1 MQNPM
6 SKSPAMPASTTRA
19 SSADA
24 SASDTPAKSL
34 WERRAFEK
42 QLLGVIPDL
51 RAFARF
57 LAGNPAEADDLVQD
71 TIVRALNA
79 YEHFDLKTNIKAWT
93 FTILRNIR
101 INSYRKRRFEELD
114 ETTMLAMPARAN
126 QEDSLELKEVLRALE
141 TLPAAQ
147 REVITLVRAG
157 GLSYE
162 EAADIMGCKLG
173 TIKSRVNRA
182 DAALRAALGS
192 DFRAPRAS
200 SRRSDSAS
208 MELSF

>member
-1 MQNPM
+1 MEAP
-6 SKSPAMPASTTRA
+6 SPVEAAASPPKTI
-19 SSADA
+19 
-24 SASDTPAKSL
+24 

-42 QLLGVIPDL
+42 QLLNIIPDL

-57 LAGNPAEADDLVQD
+57 LAGNPTEADDLVQD

-79 YEHFDLKTNIKAWT
+79 YDHFDLSTNIKAWT

-114 ETTMLAMPARAN
+114 DATMATMSVKAN
-126 QEDSLELKEVLRALE
+126 QEDSIELKEVLCALK
-141 TLPAAQ
+141 TLPPAQ

-162 EAADIMGCKLG
+162 EAAEIMGCKLG

-182 DAALRAALGS
+182 DAALRAALGT
-192 DFRAPRAS
+192 DFRGPRAMRHTS
-200 SRRSDSAS
+200 VHEDMHA
-208 MELSF
+208 

>member
-1 MQNPM
+1 MNAPT
-6 SKSPAMPASTTRA
+6 PV
-19 SSADA
+19 
-24 SASDTPAKSL
+24 SDTTISPKSL

-42 QLLGVIPDL
+42 QLLNIIPDL

-57 LAGNPAEADDLVQD
+57 LAGNPTEADDLVQD
-71 TIVRALNA
+71 TVVRALKA
-79 YEHFDLKTNIKAWT
+79 YDHFDLNTNIKAWT

-114 ETTMLAMPARAN
+114 EATMATMSVKAN
-126 QEDSLELKEVLRALE
+126 QEDSLELKEVLAALK
-141 TLPAAQ
+141 TLPPAQ

-162 EAADIMGCKLG
+162 EAAEIMGCKLG

-182 DAALRAALGS
+182 DAALRAVLGG
-192 DFRAPRAS
+192 DFRAPRPA
-200 SRRSDSAS
+200 RQHAEQDEMHA
-208 MELSF
+208 

>member
-1 MQNPM
+1 MN
-6 SKSPAMPASTTRA
+6 SAESTA
-19 SSADA
+19 EDA
-24 SASDTPAKSL
+24 TKNSRKSL

-42 QLLGVIPDL
+42 QLLGIIPDL

-57 LAGNPAEADDLVQD
+57 LSGNPTEADDLVQD
-71 TIVRALNA
+71 TVVRALNA
-79 YEHFDLKTNIKAWT
+79 YEHFDLNTNIKAWT

-114 ETTMLAMPARAN
+114 EATLQTMSARAS
-126 QEDSLELKEVLRALE
+126 QEDSLELKEVLAALK
-141 TLPAAQ
+141 TLPPAQ

-162 EAADIMGCKLG
+162 EAAEIMGCKLG

-182 DAALRAALGS
+182 DAALREVLGA
-192 DFRAPRAS
+192 DFRPPRPARNVS
-200 SRRSDSAS
+200 NTFEEARA
-208 MELSF
+208 

>member
-1 MQNPM
+1 MQAPIANQ
-6 SKSPAMPASTTRA
+6 TV
-19 SSADA
+19 SAE
-24 SASDTPAKSL
+24 KSL

-42 QLLGVIPDL
+42 QLLNIIPDL

-57 LAGNPAEADDLVQD
+57 LAGNPTEADDLVQD
-71 TIVRALNA
+71 TVVRALNA
-79 YEHFDLKTNIKAWT
+79 YEHFDLNTNIKAWT

-114 ETTMLAMPARAN
+114 EATMATMSARAN

-141 TLPAAQ
+141 TLPVAQ

-162 EAADIMGCKLG
+162 EAAEIMGCKLG

-182 DAALRAALGS
+182 DAALRAALGT
-192 DFRAPRAS
+192 DFRGPRAVRHS
-200 SRRSDSAS
+200 TA
-208 MELSF
+208 EAYAVHV

>member
-1 MQNPM
+1 MTDTENNAPSTDHNK
-6 SKSPAMPASTTRA
+6 SKSI
-19 SSADA
+19 
-24 SASDTPAKSL
+24 

-42 QLLGVIPDL
+42 QLLGIIPDL

-57 LAGNPAEADDLVQD
+57 LSGNPTEADDLVQD
-71 TIVRALNA
+71 TVVRALNA
-79 YEHFDLKTNIKAWT
+79 YDHFDLNTNIKAWT

-114 ETTMLAMPARAN
+114 EATMQTMSARAS
-126 QEDSLELKEVLRALE
+126 QEDSLELKEVLAALK
-141 TLPAAQ
+141 TLPPAQ

-162 EAADIMGCKLG
+162 EAAEIMGCKLG

-182 DAALRAALGS
+182 DAALREVLGA
-192 DFRAPRAS
+192 DFRQARPVRALT
-200 SRRSDSAS
+200 AS
-208 MELSF
+208 TGPEMRA

>member
-1 MQNPM
+1 MEN
-6 SKSPAMPASTTRA
+6 STGSAVETSPTQSVW
-19 SSADA
+19 
-24 SASDTPAKSL
+24 K
-34 WERRAFEK
+34 RRAFEK

-79 YEHFDLKTNIKAWT
+79 YEHFDLSTNIKAWT

-101 INSYRKRRFEELD
+101 INAYRRRRFEELD
-114 ETTMLAMPARAN
+114 EATMATMAADAS
-126 QEDSLELKEVLRALE
+126 QEDSLELKEVLRALK
-141 TLPAAQ
+141 TLPRAQ

-162 EAADIMGCKLG
+162 EAAAVMGCKLG

-182 DAALRAALGS
+182 DAALRAVLGEE
-192 DFRAPRAS
+192 FRGPRHGRVTSHDA
-200 SRRSDSAS
+200 A
-208 MELSF
+208 ELHT

>member
-1 MQNPM
+1 MQAPT
-6 SKSPAMPASTTRA
+6 PVPTV
-19 SSADA
+19 SAE
-24 SASDTPAKSL
+24 KSL

-42 QLLGVIPDL
+42 QLLNIIPDL

-57 LAGNPAEADDLVQD
+57 LAGNPTEADDLVQD
-71 TIVRALNA
+71 TVVRALNA
-79 YEHFDLKTNIKAWT
+79 YSHFDLNTNIKAWT

-114 ETTMLAMPARAN
+114 EATMATMSARAN

-141 TLPAAQ
+141 TLPTAQ

-162 EAADIMGCKLG
+162 EAAVIMGCKLG

-182 DAALRAALGS
+182 DAALRAALGT
-192 DFRAPRAS
+192 DFRGPRTV
-200 SRRSDSAS
+200 RHPSADVDAVHA
-208 MELSF
+208 

>member
-1 MQNPM
+1 MQDPKTN
-6 SKSPAMPASTTRA
+6 SAG
-19 SSADA
+19 SS
-24 SASDTPAKSL
+24 SNKSL

-42 QLLGVIPDL
+42 QLLGIIPDL

-79 YEHFDLKTNIKAWT
+79 YDHFDLSTNIKAWT

-114 ETTMLAMPARAN
+114 EATIATMAARAN
-126 QEDSLELKEVLRALE
+126 QEDTIELKEVLQALK
-141 TLPAAQ
+141 TLPPAQ

-162 EAADIMGCKLG
+162 EAAVIMGCKLG

-182 DAALRAALGS
+182 DAALRAALGE
-192 DFRAPRAS
+192 DFRGPRQPKTS
-200 SRRSDSAS
+200 SDSALE
-208 MELSF
+208 MRV

>member
-1 MQNPM
+1 MQAP
-6 SKSPAMPASTTRA
+6 SPTEAVGTPPKSI
-19 SSADA
+19 
-24 SASDTPAKSL
+24 

-42 QLLGVIPDL
+42 QLLNIIPDL

-57 LAGNPAEADDLVQD
+57 LAGNPTEADDLVQD
-71 TIVRALNA
+71 TVVRALNA
-79 YEHFDLKTNIKAWT
+79 YDHFDLNTNIKAWT

-114 ETTMLAMPARAN
+114 EATMSTMSAHPN
-126 QEDSLELKEVLRALE
+126 QEDSIELKEVLKALE

-162 EAADIMGCKLG
+162 EAAEIMGCKLG

-182 DAALRAALGS
+182 DAALRAALGE
-192 DFRAPRAS
+192 DFRGPRH
-200 SRRSDSAS
+200 SRHVSHDDA
-208 MELSF
+208 EALHA

>member
-1 MQNPM
+1 MHAPTPV
-6 SKSPAMPASTTRA
+6 S
-19 SSADA
+19 DA
-24 SASDTPAKSL
+24 TISQKSL

-42 QLLGVIPDL
+42 QLMNIIPDL

-57 LAGNPAEADDLVQD
+57 LAGNPTEADDLVQD
-71 TIVRALNA
+71 TVVRALKA
-79 YEHFDLKTNIKAWT
+79 YDHFDLSTNIKAWT

-114 ETTMLAMPARAN
+114 EATMATMSVKAN
-126 QEDSLELKEVLRALE
+126 QEDSLELKEVLAALK
-141 TLPAAQ
+141 TLPPAQ

-162 EAADIMGCKLG
+162 EAAEIMGCKLG

-182 DAALRAALGS
+182 DAALRAVLGG
-192 DFRAPRAS
+192 DFRAPRPA
-200 SRRSDSAS
+200 RQHAEQDEMHA
-208 MELSF
+208 

>member
-1 MQNPM
+1 MQ
-6 SKSPAMPASTTRA
+6 SPADN
-19 SSADA
+19 SAET
-24 SASDTPAKSL
+24 SPKQSVWK
-34 WERRAFEK
+34 RRAFEK

-57 LAGNPAEADDLVQD
+57 LAGNPVEADDLVQD

-79 YEHFDLKTNIKAWT
+79 YEHFDLSTNIKAWT

-114 ETTMLAMPARAN
+114 ETTMSTMSAHAN
-126 QEDSLELKEVLRALE
+126 QEDSIELKEVLR
-141 TLPAAQ
+141 TLNSLPRAQ

-162 EAADIMGCKLG
+162 EAAEIMGCKLG

-182 DAALRAALGS
+182 DAALRAALGE
-192 DFRAPRAS
+192 DFRGPRHP
-200 SRRSDSAS
+200 RTGTTEET
-208 MELSF
+208 ELHA

>member
-1 MQNPM
+1 MQAPTSN
-6 SKSPAMPASTTRA
+6 SAVSTA
-19 SSADA
+19 NA
-24 SASDTPAKSL
+24 L

-42 QLLGVIPDL
+42 QLLNIIPDL

-57 LAGNPAEADDLVQD
+57 LAGNPTEADDLVQD
-71 TIVRALNA
+71 TVVRALNA
-79 YEHFDLKTNIKAWT
+79 YSHFDLNTNIKAWT

-114 ETTMLAMPARAN
+114 EATMATMSARAN

-141 TLPAAQ
+141 TLPVAQ

-162 EAADIMGCKLG
+162 EAAEIMGCKLG

-182 DAALRAALGS
+182 DAALRAALGT
-192 DFRAPRAS
+192 DFRGPRAVRHS
-200 SRRSDSAS
+200 PAD
-208 MELSF
+208 LHV

>member
-1 MQNPM
+1 MQ
-6 SKSPAMPASTTRA
+6 SPVDN
-19 SSADA
+19 SAET
-24 SASDTPAKSL
+24 SPKQSVWK
-34 WERRAFEK
+34 RRAFEK

-57 LAGNPAEADDLVQD
+57 LAGNPVEADDLVQD

-79 YEHFDLKTNIKAWT
+79 YEHFDLNTNIKAWT

-114 ETTMLAMPARAN
+114 EATMATMSAKAS
-126 QEDSLELKEVLRALE
+126 QEDSLELKEVLAALKN
-141 TLPAAQ
+141 LPASQ

-162 EAADIMGCKLG
+162 EAAEI
-173 TIKSRVNRA
+173 
-182 DAALRAALGS
+182 
-192 DFRAPRAS
+192 
-200 SRRSDSAS
+200 
-208 MELSF
+208 

>member
-1 MQNPM
+1 MQDP
-6 SKSPAMPASTTRA
+6 KTVSPASSPSSPASSN
-19 SSADA
+19 SSR
-24 SASDTPAKSL
+24 SL

-42 QLLGVIPDL
+42 QLMGVIPDL

-71 TIVRALNA
+71 TVVRALNA

-114 ETTMLAMPARAN
+114 EATMATMSARAN

-147 REVITLVRAG
+147 REVITLVRAS

-162 EAADIMGCKLG
+162 EAAEIMGCKLG

-200 SRRSDSAS
+200 SRNAS
-208 MELSF
+208 EAAELSL

>member
-1 MQNPM
+1 MQSPADDSAETSP
-6 SKSPAMPASTTRA
+6 SKSVW
-19 SSADA
+19 
-24 SASDTPAKSL
+24 K
-34 WERRAFEK
+34 RRAFEK

-57 LAGNPAEADDLVQD
+57 LAGNPVEADDLVQD

-79 YEHFDLKTNIKAWT
+79 YEHFDLSTNIKAWT

-114 ETTMLAMPARAN
+114 EATMSTMSAHAN
-126 QEDSLELKEVLRALE
+126 QEDSIELKEVLR
-141 TLPAAQ
+141 TLNSLPRAQ

-162 EAADIMGCKLG
+162 EAAEIMGCKLG

-182 DAALRAALGS
+182 DAALRAALGE
-192 DFRAPRAS
+192 DFRGPRHARAAS
-200 SRRSDSAS
+200 ADEGTEAHP
-208 MELSF
+208 

>member
-1 MQNPM
+1 MNAPT
-6 SKSPAMPASTTRA
+6 PV
-19 SSADA
+19 
-24 SASDTPAKSL
+24 SDTTISAKSL

-42 QLLGVIPDL
+42 QLMNIIPDL

-57 LAGNPAEADDLVQD
+57 LAGNPTEADDLVQD
-71 TIVRALNA
+71 TVVRALKA
-79 YEHFDLKTNIKAWT
+79 YDHFDLSTNIKAWT

-114 ETTMLAMPARAN
+114 EATMATMSAKAN
-126 QEDSLELKEVLRALE
+126 QEDSLELKEVLAALT

-162 EAADIMGCKLG
+162 EAAEIMGCKLG

-182 DAALRAALGS
+182 DAALRAALGA
-192 DFRAPRAS
+192 DFRAPRPA
-200 SRRSDSAS
+200 RHTAERDEMHA
-208 MELSF
+208 